1 MSDARA
7 ALPPLDEV
15 LAVMRV
21 VAIPTSTRFR
31 GISVREAAIFDAPLG
46 ASEFSPFLEYGDAE
60 SAAWLAAA
68 LDFGWCEQPVTL
80 RDRVE
85 VNATV
90 PAVAAD
96 RVPEI
101 LARFP
106 GCRTAKV
113 KVAER
118 GQTLADDV
126 ARVRAVREA
135 MGPDAL
141 VRVDAN
147 AGWGVEEAVAALRA
161 LAEFDLDYA
170 EQPCVGVDELAEVR
184 RRLGAASA
192 VSSPLRGNDPAT
204 FGLEVRTSPL
214 VRIAA
219 DESVR
224 KAADPL
230 AVARAGAADL
240 LIVKAQPLGGI
251 RRTLSIVAEAGLP
264 VVVSSALDT
273 SVGIAMGLH
282 LAAALPLAASEGE
295 HGSQPGSQRR
305 PPGEPG
311 SAPPS
316 ISAPGAVLAGAC
328 GLGTAA
334 LLEGDVTVDPLL
346 PNGGE
351 IEVRRPPLDPALLT
365 RFAAPAERAQWWRER
380 VTRCHALLSASAQ

>member
-1 MSDARA
+1 MSDAPDPETA

-15 LAVMRV
+15 LAALRV
-21 VAIPTSTRFR
+21 VAIPTRTRFR
-31 GISVREAAIFDAPLG
+31 GISVREAAILDSPLG
-46 ASEFSPFLEYGDAE
+46 ASEFSPFPEYGDGEA
-60 SAAWLAAA
+60 SAWLAAA
-68 LDFGWCEQPVTL
+68 LDFGWREQRAPL

-118 GQTLADDV
+118 GQHLAADV

-147 AGWGVEEAVAALRA
+147 GGWGVDEAVTALRA

-170 EQPCVGVDELAEVR
+170 EQPCGGVDELVEVR
-184 RRLGAASA
+184 RRLSTGDAGEGPLLGEGTASEGSG
-192 VSSPLRGNDPAT
+192 VLP
-204 FGLEVRTSPL
+204 SPL

-251 RRTLSIVAEAGLP
+251 RRALGIVAEAGLP
-264 VVVSSALDT
+264 VVVSRALDT

-282 LAAALPLAASEGE
+282 LAAGLPLAE
-295 HGSQPGSQRR
+295 RD
-305 PPGEPG
+305 
-311 SAPPS
+311 
-316 ISAPGAVLAGAC
+316 GAQGGVLAGAC
-328 GLGTAA
+328 GLGTVA
-334 LLEGDVTVDPLL
+334 LLEGDVCSDPLL
-346 PNGGE
+346 PRDGA
-351 IEVRRPPLDPALLT
+351 IEVRRPELDPELLA
-365 RFAAPAERAQWWRER
+365 RYAAPAARERWWRER
-380 VTRCHALLSASAQ
+380 VARCHALLSASR

>member
-1 MSDARA
+1 MSDARGPETA

-21 VAIPTSTRFR
+21 VAIPTRTRFR
-31 GISVREAAIFDAPLG
+31 GISVREAAIFDSPLG
-46 ASEFSPFLEYGDAE
+46 ASEFSPFPEYGDAE
-60 SAAWLAAA
+60 ASAWLAAA
-68 LDFGWCEQPVTL
+68 LDFGWREQPAAL

-90 PAVAAD
+90 PAVAAG

-118 GQTLADDV
+118 GQGLADDA
-126 ARVRAVREA
+126 ARVRAVREV

-147 AGWGVEEAVAALRA
+147 GGWGVEEAVTALRA

-170 EQPCVGVDELAEVR
+170 EQPCGGVDELVEVR
-184 RRLGAASA
+184 RRLSPGDTGEGPLLGEAA
-192 VSSPLRGNDPAT
+192 AT
-204 FGLEVRTSPL
+204 LGLHARTSPL

-251 RRTLSIVAEAGLP
+251 RRALGIVAEAGLP

-273 SVGIAMGLH
+273 SVGIAMGLQ
-282 LAAALPLAASEGE
+282 LAAALPLAEGE
-295 HGSQPGSQRR
+295 GAS
-305 PPGEPG
+305 
-311 SAPPS
+311 
-316 ISAPGAVLAGAC
+316 GAVLAGAC

-334 LLEGDVTVDPLL
+334 LLEGDVTADPLL

-351 IEVRRPPLDPALLT
+351 IEVRRPRLDPEQLT
-365 RFAAPAERAQWWRER
+365 RYAAPAERERWWRER
-380 VTRCHALLSASAQ
+380 VTRCHALLSAAAH